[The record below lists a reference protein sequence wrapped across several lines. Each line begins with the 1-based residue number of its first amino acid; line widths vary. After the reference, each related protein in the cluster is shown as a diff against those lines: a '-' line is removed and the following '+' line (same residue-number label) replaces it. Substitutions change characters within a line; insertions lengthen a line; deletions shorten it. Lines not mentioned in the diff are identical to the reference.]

1 MSSDAQQ
8 PTRRV
13 TRMWGLIDR
22 SGKVI
27 RVDRT
32 KRDVCHGFTYHLGRK
47 ALRAAKV
54 IVTEESANGR

>member
-1 MSSDAQQ
+1 MSDRPETTAR
-8 PTRRV
+8 T

-32 KRDVCHGFTYHLGRK
+32 KRDVCHGFAYHLGRK

-54 IVTEESANGR
+54 IVTEDSANGR